1 MFHSGMSSHAD
12 KMAQDYARFR
22 GILEAAA
29 RRIGPQYFSLPV
41 AGQAKEIVRER
52 NFCAELHHQL
62 RTLFEAEEFDLLL
75 GAEIDKS
82 GHPIIDM
89 DVIPDLIVHDA
100 GNMDRNLCII
110 EVKPISGA
118 TKGFHKDIRALRRFA
133 ADFAYHASVL
143 LVFGSHP
150 DGDTRVRAKLG
161 IDVASLRAAG
171 ITVLWLSEAHGPLIE
186 LT

>member
-1 MFHSGMSSHAD
+1 
-12 KMAQDYARFR
+12 MAKDYARFR
-22 GILEAAA
+22 VILEAAA
-29 RRIGPQYFSLPV
+29 RQIGPQYFSLPV

-62 RTLFEAEEFDLLL
+62 RTLLEVEKFDLLL

-89 DVIPDLIVHDA
+89 DVVPDLIVHEA

-118 TKGFHKDIRALRRFA
+118 TDGFHKDIRTLGKFTANYG
-133 ADFAYHASVL
+133 YHASIL
-143 LVFGSHP
+143 LVFGSHEE
-150 DGDTRVRAKLG
+150 GDARIRAKLG
-161 IDVASLRAAG
+161 ADVSELRAAR
-171 ITVLWLSEAHGPLIE
+171 ILVLWLREPGSPLVE

>member
-1 MFHSGMSSHAD
+1 
-12 KMAQDYARFR
+12 MAADYARFR
-22 GILEAAA
+22 AILETAA
-29 RRIGPQYFSLPV
+29 RQITPEYFSLPV
-41 AGQAKEIVRER
+41 AGQTDEIVRER
-52 NFCAELHHQL
+52 HFCAELYHQF
-62 RTLFEAEEFDLLL
+62 RIFFKAGRFDLLL

-89 DVIPDLIVHDA
+89 NVVPDLIVHEA
-100 GNMDRNLCII
+100 GTMNRNLCII

-118 TKGFHKDIRALRRFA
+118 TEGFHKDIRTLRRFA

-150 DGDTRVRAKLG
+150 DGDSRIRAKLG
-161 IDVASLRAAG
+161 IEVASLRAAG
-171 ITVLWLSEAHGPLIE
+171 ITVLWLSEAQGPLVE